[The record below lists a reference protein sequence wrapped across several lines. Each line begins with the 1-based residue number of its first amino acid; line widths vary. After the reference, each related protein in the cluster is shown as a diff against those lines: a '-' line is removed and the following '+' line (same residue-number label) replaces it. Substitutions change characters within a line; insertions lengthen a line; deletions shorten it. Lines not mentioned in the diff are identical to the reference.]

1 MRVSEMSRGLISLL
15 GPALFFVNNE
25 NHKKKE
31 SFNTTRKIVLFLRNT
46 FLLLARLG
54 AIVSAIFFPV
64 ISQWKMFVGNAG
76 ADAADRLDDH
86 LFEVEFNRYFR
97 DGLHA
102 VSDDVGRNSTWFIGF
117 IFFHFFIVAVNGVLS
132 SPKFLASSMRERWLH
147 LVSSF
152 WIPLPFLTLKGVDRG
167 EEKSELWFL
176 IVLHTCENIGILLV
190 SRWAYLPDYPLG
202 LLLVQLTLLTVN
214 VVALILSVVKKQPSQ
229 GSRFV
234 WFYLLILVSFNVL
247 AIFAP
252 RFFSDF
258 EIGLFVIDAIL
269 MLSNLLG
276 VALSIFYAKKIELYA
291 NVPESVP
298 NLPSYGPEVNLTSSL
313 Q

>member
-1 MRVSEMSRGLISLL
+1 MFEAPSGQTYSYFFGVALLVLKGNADLFVASSVISLFC
-15 GPALFFVNNE
+15 PALFFVNNE

-64 ISQWKMFVGNAG
+64 ISRWDMFVGNAG
-76 ADAADRLDDH
+76 QDAADRLQNP
-86 LFEVEFNRYFR
+86 LFEIEFNRYFR

-102 VSDDVGRNSTWFIGF
+102 VSDDIVMNLTWFVGF
-117 IFFHFFIVAVNGVLS
+117 ILVHFFIVAVNGVLS

-147 LVSSF
+147 LLSSF

-202 LLLVQLTLLTVN
+202 LLIVQLVLLTAN
-214 VVALILSVVKKQPSQ
+214 VVALILSAVKKQPSQ

-234 WFYLLILVSFNVL
+234 WFYLLLLVSFNAL
-247 AIFAP
+247 AIFSP

-258 EIGLFVIDAIL
+258 EI
-269 MLSNLLG
+269 
-276 VALSIFYAKKIELYA
+276 A
-291 NVPESVP
+291 NSV
-298 NLPSYGPEVNLTSSL
+298 SE
-313 Q
+313 

>member
-1 MRVSEMSRGLISLL
+1 MEGHDKRVEQG
-15 GPALFFVNNE
+15 E
-25 NHKKKE
+25 DE
-31 SFNTTRKIVLFLRNT
+31 
-46 FLLLARLG
+46 
-54 AIVSAIFFPV
+54 
-64 ISQWKMFVGNAG
+64 
-76 ADAADRLDDH
+76 
-86 LFEVEFNRYFR
+86 EVERVIANVIRHCLEAVADVEIEFSRYFGN
-97 DGLHA
+97 GLQA
-102 VSDDVGRNSTWFIGF
+102 VSDDIGSNSLYFLLIILLHMF
-117 IFFHFFIVAVNGVLS
+117 VVAFNGVLF
-132 SPKFLASSMRERWLH
+132 SPKFSASSMRERWLH

-190 SRWAYLPDYPLG
+190 SRWAYLPDYTLG
-202 LLLVQLTLLTVN
+202 LLLVQLVLLTLN
-214 VVALILSVVKKQPSQ
+214 VVALILSAVKKQPQQ

-234 WFYLLILVSFNVL
+234 WFYLLFLVSFNAL
-247 AIFAP
+247 AIFSP

-276 VALSIFYAKKIELYA
+276 VALSVLYGKRIELYC
-291 NVPESVP
+291 NLNNTVP
-298 NLPSYGPEVNLTSSL
+298 NLPSYGPEVNLTSSV